1 MTMRRL
7 LLVLL
12 LASGPA
18 SAASAQPLAVPV
30 VGMTVS
36 DMERAVAFYTRVLSF
51 RTISDVEVAG
61 SAYEHLQGVFPARAR
76 AWCGS
81 GSATRS
87 SSSRST

>member
-1 MTMRRL
+1 MRRL